1 MKEVTTEAILLE
13 KLRDCI
19 TNCDTQG
26 VQGACEDALNAGIQP
41 YKAISN
47 GLSKGMEIVGQ
58 KYENGEFFLAELLM
72 AGETMKE
79 AMKILGPH
87 LTSGDVKSLGTVV
100 LGTVKGDLHDLGKSL
115 VKMLLEAAGFQV
127 VDLGID
133 VPTEQFIEAIK
144 DKNADILAMSAL
156 LTTSMPE
163 MQTVIRKFEAELRRK
178 IKIIIGG
185 APITSEYGAEIG
197 ADAVG
202 KDAID
207 GVNICKEWRKEVETP
222 P

>member
-1 MKEVTTEAILLE
+1 MTIRIGLSIFFSIISKPRFTWCRLLE
-13 KLRDCI
+13 DF
-19 TNCDTQG
+19 TNSLEL
-26 VQGACEDALNAGIQP
+26 VLN
-41 YKAISN
+41 
-47 GLSKGMEIVGQ
+47 
-58 KYENGEFFLAELLM
+58 
-72 AGETMKE
+72 
-79 AMKILGPH
+79 
-87 LTSGDVKSLGTVV
+87 
-100 LGTVKGDLHDLGKSL
+100 DLGKSL

-207 GVNICKEWRKEVETP
+207 GVNICKEW
-222 P
+222 